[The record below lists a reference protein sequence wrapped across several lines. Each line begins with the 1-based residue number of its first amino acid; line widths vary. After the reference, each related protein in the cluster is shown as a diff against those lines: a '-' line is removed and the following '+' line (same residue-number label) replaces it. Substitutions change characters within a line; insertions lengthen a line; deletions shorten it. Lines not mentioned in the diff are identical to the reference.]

1 MRIET
6 EIEALTVGSLR
17 ALLAQAERAGAGND
31 AAVSFS
37 RRRSGGGHVA
47 RVEFEPGPRLVDG
60 ARIADLA
67 RIAESESRGAMVDD
81 GVGLTHPS
89 DG

>member
-17 ALLAQAERAGAGND
+17 ALLAQAERAGASNH

-37 RRRSGGGHVA
+37 RRRTEGGHVA
-47 RVEFEPGPRLVDG
+47 RVEFEPVVPQRVVYLQGDAFEVPADATISGDG
-60 ARIADLA
+60 
-67 RIAESESRGAMVDD
+67 
-81 GVGLTHPS
+81 
-89 DG
+89 